1 MRNMTRSNIYI
12 LIGASVICILLS
24 MLMGKCSRTES
35 QTKVEADTAFQEHI
49 DTEHLTHA
57 VTKRRPQP
65 TRTDTI
71 FVTDAQFGCL
81 TDGAQTQ
88 EVAQHIKKTY
98 EVDSLHIDTTCT
110 PPASVNYHLL
120 VRTDN
125 YDVDSISLRFN
136 VDYPKII
143 QTQTITKTITKKKR
157 WNYGIQTGFGYG
169 IYNRKPD
176 LYIGVGLTYNF

>member
-1 MRNMTRSNIYI
+1 MRNMTRSDIYI
-12 LIGASVICILLS
+12 MIGVSVICILLS
-24 MLMGKCSRTES
+24 MLMGKCSRTEI
-35 QTKVEADTAFQEHI
+35 QTKVETDTVFQERI
-49 DTEHLTHA
+49 DTIHITHT
-57 VTKRRPQP
+57 VTRYRPQP

-71 FVTDAQFGCL
+71 FITD
-81 TDGAQTQ
+81 AQTQ

-98 EVDSLHIDTTCT
+98 EVDSLHIDTTCI

-125 YDVDSISLRFN
+125 YDVDSIALRFN
-136 VDYPKII
+136 VDYPKIT
-143 QTQTITKTITKKKR
+143 QTQTITKTVTRKKH

-176 LYIGVGLTYNF
+176 LYIGVGIQYNI

>member
-1 MRNMTRSNIYI
+1 MTRSDIYM
-12 LIGASVICILLS
+12 LIGVSVICILLS
-24 MLMGKCSRTES
+24 ITMGKCSRTEIK
-35 QTKVEADTAFQEHI
+35 TKVETDTVFQERI
-49 DTEHLTHA
+49 DTIHITHT
-57 VTKRRPQP
+57 VTRYRPQP

-71 FVTDAQFGCL
+71 FVTD
-81 TDGAQTQ
+81 TQTQ

-98 EVDSLHIDTTCT
+98 EVDSLQIDTTSK
-110 PPASVNYHLL
+110 PHGMVSYHLL

-125 YDVDSISLRFN
+125 YDVDSIALRFN

-143 QTQTITKTITKKKR
+143 QTQTITKTVTKKKH

-176 LYIGVGLTYNF
+176 LYIGVGIQYNM

>member
-1 MRNMTRSNIYI
+1 M
-12 LIGASVICILLS
+12 LIGVSVICILLS
-24 MLMGKCSRTES
+24 MVMGKCSKTEI
-35 QTKVEADTAFQEHI
+35 QTKVETDTVFQERI
-49 DTEHLTHA
+49 DTIHITHT
-57 VTKRRPQP
+57 VTRYRPQP

-71 FVTDAQFGCL
+71 FITD
-81 TDGAQTQ
+81 AQTQ

-98 EVDSLHIDTTCT
+98 EVDSLHIDTTCI

-125 YDVDSISLRFN
+125 YDVDSIALRFN

-143 QTQTITKTITKKKR
+143 QTQTITKTVTRKKR
-157 WNYGIQTGFGYG
+157 WNYGIQTGLGYG

-176 LYIGVGLTYNF
+176 LYIGVGIQYNM

>member
-1 MRNMTRSNIYI
+1 MRIMTRSDIYI
-12 LIGASVICILLS
+12 MIGVSVICILLS
-24 MLMGKCSRTES
+24 MIMGKCSKTEI
-35 QTKVEADTAFQEHI
+35 QTKVETDTVFQERI
-49 DTEHLTHA
+49 DTIHITHT
-57 VTKRRPQP
+57 VTRYRPQP

-71 FVTDAQFGCL
+71 FITD
-81 TDGAQTQ
+81 AQTQ

-98 EVDSLHIDTTCT
+98 EVDSLHIDTTCI

-125 YDVDSISLRFN
+125 YDVDSIALRFN

-143 QTQTITKTITKKKR
+143 QTQTITKTVTRKKH

-169 IYNRKPD
+169 VYNRKPD
-176 LYIGVGLTYNF
+176 LYIGVGIQYNI

>member
-1 MRNMTRSNIYI
+1 MRNMTRSDIYM
-12 LIGASVICILLS
+12 LIGVSVICILLS
-24 MLMGKCSRTES
+24 MLMGKCSKTEI
-35 QTKVEADTAFQEHI
+35 QTKVETDTVFQERI
-49 DTEHLTHA
+49 DTIHITHT
-57 VTKRRPQP
+57 VTRYRPQP

-71 FVTDAQFGCL
+71 FITD
-81 TDGAQTQ
+81 AQTQ

-98 EVDSLHIDTTCT
+98 EVDSLHIDTTCI

-125 YDVDSISLRFN
+125 YDVDSIALRFN

-143 QTQTITKTITKKKR
+143 QTQTITKTVTRKKH

-169 IYNRKPD
+169 VYNRKPD
-176 LYIGVGLTYNF
+176 LYIGLGIQYNI

>member
-1 MRNMTRSNIYI
+1 MTRSDIYM
-12 LIGASVICILLS
+12 LIGVSVICILLS
-24 MLMGKCSRTES
+24 MVMGKCSRTEI
-35 QTKVEADTAFQEHI
+35 QTKVETDTVFQERI
-49 DTEHLTHA
+49 DTIHLTHT
-57 VTKRRPQP
+57 VTRYRPQP

-71 FVTDAQFGCL
+71 FVTD
-81 TDGAQTQ
+81 AQTQ

-125 YDVDSISLRFN
+125 YDVDSIALKFN
-136 VDYPKII
+136 VDYPKIT
-143 QTQTITKTITKKKR
+143 QTQTITKTVTRKKH

-176 LYIGVGLTYNF
+176 LYIGVGIQYNI

>member
-1 MRNMTRSNIYI
+1 MTRSDIYM
-12 LIGASVICILLS
+12 LISVSVICILLS
-24 MLMGKCSRTES
+24 MLVGKCSKTEIK
-35 QTKVEADTAFQEHI
+35 TKVETDTVFQERI
-49 DTEHLTHA
+49 DTIHITHT
-57 VTKRRPQP
+57 VTRYRPQP

-71 FVTDAQFGCL
+71 FITD
-81 TDGAQTQ
+81 TQTQ

-98 EVDSLHIDTTCT
+98 EVDSLHIDTTCI

-125 YDVDSISLRFN
+125 YDVDSIALRFN

-143 QTQTITKTITKKKR
+143 QTQTITKTVTKKKH

>member
-1 MRNMTRSNIYI
+1 MRIMTRSDIYM
-12 LIGASVICILLS
+12 LIGVSVICILLS
-24 MLMGKCSRTES
+24 MMMGKCSKTEI
-35 QTKVEADTAFQEHI
+35 QTKVETDTVFQEHI
-49 DTEHLTHA
+49 DTIHITHT
-57 VTKRRPQP
+57 VTRYRPQP

-71 FVTDAQFGCL
+71 FITD
-81 TDGAQTQ
+81 AQTQ

-125 YDVDSISLRFN
+125 YDVDSIALRFN

-143 QTQTITKTITKKKR
+143 QTQTITKTVTKKKR

-169 IYNRKPD
+169 VYNRKPD
-176 LYIGVGLTYNF
+176 LYIGVGIQYDI

>member
-1 MRNMTRSNIYI
+1 MRNMTRSDIYI
-12 LIGASVICILLS
+12 IIGVSVICILLS
-24 MLMGKCSRTES
+24 MLMGKCSKTEI
-35 QTKVEADTAFQEHI
+35 QTKVETDTVFQERI
-49 DTEHLTHA
+49 DTIHLTHT
-57 VTKRRPQP
+57 VTRYRPQP

-71 FVTDAQFGCL
+71 FITD
-81 TDGAQTQ
+81 AQTQ

-98 EVDSLHIDTTCT
+98 EVDSLHIDTTCI

-125 YDVDSISLRFN
+125 YDVDSIALRFN

-143 QTQTITKTITKKKR
+143 QTQTITKTVTRKKH

-169 IYNRKPD
+169 VYNRKPD
-176 LYIGVGLTYNF
+176 LYIGVGIQYNM

>member
-1 MRNMTRSNIYI
+1 MRIMTRSDIYI
-12 LIGASVICILLS
+12 MIGVSVICILLS
-24 MLMGKCSRTES
+24 MLMGKCSKTEI
-35 QTKVEADTAFQEHI
+35 QTKVETDTVFQERI
-49 DTEHLTHA
+49 DTIHITHT
-57 VTKRRPQP
+57 VTRYRPQP

-71 FVTDAQFGCL
+71 FVTD
-81 TDGAQTQ
+81 TQTQ

-98 EVDSLHIDTTCT
+98 EVDSLHIDTTCI

-125 YDVDSISLRFN
+125 YDVDSIALRFN

-143 QTQTITKTITKKKR
+143 QTQTITKTVTRKKH

-169 IYNRKPD
+169 VYNRKPD
-176 LYIGVGLTYNF
+176 LYIGVGIQYNM

>member
-1 MRNMTRSNIYI
+1 MRIMTRSDIYI
-12 LIGASVICILLS
+12 MIGVSVICILLS
-24 MLMGKCSRTES
+24 MIMGKCSRTEI
-35 QTKVEADTAFQEHI
+35 QTKVETDTVFQERI
-49 DTEHLTHA
+49 DTIHLTHT
-57 VTKRRPQP
+57 VTRYRPQP

-71 FVTDAQFGCL
+71 FITD
-81 TDGAQTQ
+81 AQTQ

-98 EVDSLHIDTTCT
+98 EVDSLHIDTTCI

-125 YDVDSISLRFN
+125 YDVDSIALRFN

-143 QTQTITKTITKKKR
+143 QTQTITKTVTRKKH

-169 IYNRKPD
+169 VYNRKPD
-176 LYIGVGLTYNF
+176 LYIGVGIQYNM

>member
-1 MRNMTRSNIYI
+1 MRIMTRSDIYM
-12 LIGASVICILLS
+12 LIGVSVICILLS
-24 MLMGKCSRTES
+24 MMVGKCSRTEI
-35 QTKVEADTAFQEHI
+35 QTKVETDTVFQERI
-49 DTEHLTHA
+49 DTIHITHT
-57 VTKRRPQP
+57 VTRYRPQP

-71 FVTDAQFGCL
+71 FVTD
-81 TDGAQTQ
+81 TQTQ

-125 YDVDSISLRFN
+125 YDVDSIALRFN

-143 QTQTITKTITKKKR
+143 QTQTITKTITRKKH
-157 WNYGIQTGFGYG
+157 WNYGIQTGLGYG

-176 LYIGVGLTYNF
+176 LYIGVGIQYNM

>member
-1 MRNMTRSNIYI
+1 MRIMTRSDIYI
-12 LIGASVICILLS
+12 MIGVSVICILLS
-24 MLMGKCSRTES
+24 MLMGKCSKTEI
-35 QTKVEADTAFQEHI
+35 QTKVETDTVFQERI
-49 DTEHLTHA
+49 DTMHITHT
-57 VTKRRPQP
+57 VTRYRPQP

-71 FVTDAQFGCL
+71 FITD
-81 TDGAQTQ
+81 AQTQ

-98 EVDSLHIDTTCT
+98 EVDSLHIDTTCI

-125 YDVDSISLRFN
+125 YDVDSIALRFN
-136 VDYPKII
+136 VNYPKIT
-143 QTQTITKTITKKKR
+143 QTQTITKTVTRKKH

-176 LYIGVGLTYNF
+176 LYIGVGIQYNI

>member
-1 MRNMTRSNIYI
+1 MRIMTRSDIYM
-12 LIGASVICILLS
+12 LIGVSVICILLS
-24 MLMGKCSRTES
+24 MTMGKCSKTEI
-35 QTKVEADTAFQEHI
+35 QTKVETDTVFQERI
-49 DTEHLTHA
+49 DTIHLTHT
-57 VTKRRPQP
+57 VTRYRPQP

-71 FVTDAQFGCL
+71 FVTD
-81 TDGAQTQ
+81 AQTQ

-98 EVDSLHIDTTCT
+98 EVDSLHIDTTCI

-125 YDVDSISLRFN
+125 NDVDSIALRFN
-136 VDYPKII
+136 VDYPRIT
-143 QTQTITKTITKKKR
+143 QTQTITKTVTRKKH

-176 LYIGVGLTYNF
+176 LYIGVGIQYNI

>member
-1 MRNMTRSNIYI
+1 MRIMTRSDIYI
-12 LIGASVICILLS
+12 MIGVSVICILLS
-24 MLMGKCSRTES
+24 MLMGKCSKTEI
-35 QTKVEADTAFQEHI
+35 QTKVETDTVFQERI
-49 DTEHLTHA
+49 DTIHITHT
-57 VTKRRPQP
+57 VTRYRPQP

-71 FVTDAQFGCL
+71 FITD
-81 TDGAQTQ
+81 AQTQ

-98 EVDSLHIDTTCT
+98 EVDSLHIDTTCI

-125 YDVDSISLRFN
+125 YDIDSIALRFN

-143 QTQTITKTITKKKR
+143 QTQTITKTVTRKKH

-176 LYIGVGLTYNF
+176 LYIGVGINYNM

>member
-1 MRNMTRSNIYI
+1 MTRSDIYM
-12 LIGASVICILLS
+12 LIGVSVICILLS
-24 MLMGKCSRTES
+24 MMMGKCSRTEI
-35 QTKVEADTAFQEHI
+35 QTKVETDTVFQERI
-49 DTEHLTHA
+49 DTVHLTHT
-57 VTKRRPQP
+57 VTRYRPQP

-71 FVTDAQFGCL
+71 FITD
-81 TDGAQTQ
+81 AQTQ

-98 EVDSLHIDTTCT
+98 EVDSLHIDTTCI

-125 YDVDSISLRFN
+125 YDIDSIALRFN
-136 VDYPKII
+136 VNYPKIT
-143 QTQTITKTITKKKR
+143 QTQTITKTITKKKH

-176 LYIGVGLTYNF
+176 LYIGVGLQYNM

>member
-1 MRNMTRSNIYI
+1 MRIMTRSDIYI
-12 LIGASVICILLS
+12 MIGVSVICILLS
-24 MLMGKCSRTES
+24 MLMGKCSKTEI
-35 QTKVEADTAFQEHI
+35 QTKVETDTVFQERI
-49 DTEHLTHA
+49 DTIHLTHT
-57 VTKRRPQP
+57 VTRYRPQP

-71 FVTDAQFGCL
+71 FVTD
-81 TDGAQTQ
+81 TQTQ

-98 EVDSLHIDTTCT
+98 EVDSLHIDTTCI

-125 YDVDSISLRFN
+125 YDVDSIALRFN

-143 QTQTITKTITKKKR
+143 QTQTITKTVTKKKR

-176 LYIGVGLTYNF
+176 LYIGVGIQYNI

>member
-1 MRNMTRSNIYI
+1 MTRSDIYI
-12 LIGASVICILLS
+12 MIGVSVICILLS
-24 MLMGKCSRTES
+24 MLVGKCSKTEI
-35 QTKVEADTAFQEHI
+35 QTKVETDTVFQERI
-49 DTEHLTHA
+49 DTIHLTHT
-57 VTKRRPQP
+57 VTRYRPQP

-71 FVTDAQFGCL
+71 FITD
-81 TDGAQTQ
+81 AQTQ

-125 YDVDSISLRFN
+125 YDVDSIALRFN

-143 QTQTITKTITKKKR
+143 QTQTITKTVTRKKH

-169 IYNRKPD
+169 VYNRKPD
-176 LYIGVGLTYNF
+176 LYIGVGIQYNM

>member
-1 MRNMTRSNIYI
+1 MTRSDIYM
-12 LIGASVICILLS
+12 LIGVSVICILLS
-24 MLMGKCSRTES
+24 MLVGKCSRAEIK
-35 QTKVEADTAFQEHI
+35 TKVETDTVFQERI
-49 DTEHLTHA
+49 DTIHLTHT
-57 VTKRRPQP
+57 VTKYKPQP

-71 FVTDAQFGCL
+71 FVTD
-81 TDGAQTQ
+81 TQTQ

-98 EVDSLHIDTTCT
+98 EVDSLHIDTTCI

-125 YDVDSISLRFN
+125 YDIDSIALRFN
-136 VDYPKII
+136 VNYPKIT
-143 QTQTITKTITKKKR
+143 QTQTITKTVTKKKH

-176 LYIGVGLTYNF
+176 LYIGVGIQYNI